1 MNNSINIIPNV
12 ALPYFYRTMKYAYA
26 HGGKEKGNDMSQQGV
41 VLVVFI
47 SEVRKITL
55 E

>member
-1 MNNSINIIPNV
+1 MS
-12 ALPYFYRTMKYAYA
+12 YCRDFYRTMKYAYA

-47 SEVRKITL
+47 SEVRQITL